1 MEMDIDMEKE
11 IIQKIEDIVSY
22 NDVEGAVNLCKEVHY
37 VDICEALDEMEDYQ
51 VKAFIKML
59 PFEDVAGL
67 LESSWDDFQLLVTP
81 FFTNAELINIF
92 SYMTNADVADLLG
105 FLSTSRRKE
114 LLKYMKDSDSDILKM
129 ILSFDAESCGGIMT
143 TEFIA
148 LKENLTVRQAIIKIK
163 EIAPITEIIDY
174 LLITDKLH
182 KLQGIVDLRQLLVA
196 DDTTLLKELLE
207 DFPFYVFATD
217 DQEEAS
223 NMITKYDLEI
233 LPVVNHSMAVLGV
246 ITADD
251 IVSVIDQEYTEDIL
265 AMGGVSQDEE
275 FDSEFFESFKNR
287 IPWLIVNLFTAFLAA
302 SVVGMFSDT
311 IEAVV
316 ALSAAMPIVTG
327 MGGNAGNQTL
337 AIVLTSLARGDMDLI
352 KDWRL
357 IFKEIG
363 LGLLNGAIIGI
374 GAGVILAIMYSNP
387 FLGVIMFF
395 SMILNIILAG
405 ITGFLIPLILD
416 KINIDPAVASSIFLT
431 TFTDTCGFFIFL
443 GLASVFLSKLI

>member
-1 MEMDIDMEKE
+1 MDMNINMEKE
-11 IIQKIEDIVSY
+11 IIQNIENIVAN
-22 NDVEGAVNLCKEVHY
+22 NDVEGAVNLCSDIHY
-37 VDICEALDEMEDYQ
+37 VDICEALDEMEPAD
-51 VKAFIKML
+51 VKSFIKML

-105 FLSTSRRKE
+105 YLSTSRRKDI
-114 LLKYMKDSDSDILKM
+114 LRFMKESDSDILKM

-148 LKENLTVRQAIIKIK
+148 LKENLTVKQAIKKIK
-163 EIAPITEIIDY
+163 EIAPTTEIIDY
-174 LLITDKLH
+174 LLITDNLH

-196 DDTTLLKELLE
+196 SDTTLLSELLE
-207 DFPFYVFATD
+207 DFPFYVFAET

-233 LPVVNHSMAVLGV
+233 LPVVNHNMAVLGV
-246 ITADD
+246 ITSDD

-287 IPWLIVNLFTAFLAA
+287 IPWLIVNLFTAFLAS
-302 SVVGMFSDT
+302 SVVGIFSDT

-337 AIVLTSLARGDMDLI
+337 AIVLTSLAKGDMDLF

-363 LGLLNGAIIGI
+363 LGLLNGAIVGL
-374 GAGVILAIMYSNP
+374 GAGIILAIIYSNW

-405 ITGFLIPLILD
+405 IVGFLIPLILD
-416 KINIDPAVASSIFLT
+416 KIHIDPAVASSIFLT

-443 GLASVFLSKLI
+443 GLASVFLPKLL

>member
-1 MEMDIDMEKE
+1 M
-11 IIQKIEDIVSY
+11 
-22 NDVEGAVNLCKEVHY
+22 CKEVHY

-114 LLKYMKDSDSDILKM
+114 LLRYMKDSDSDILKM

-207 DFPFYVFATD
+207 DFPFYVL
-217 DQEEAS
+217 Q
-223 NMITKYDLEI
+223 L
-233 LPVVNHSMAVLGV
+233 
-246 ITADD
+246 
-251 IVSVIDQEYTEDIL
+251 
-265 AMGGVSQDEE
+265 
-275 FDSEFFESFKNR
+275 
-287 IPWLIVNLFTAFLAA
+287 
-302 SVVGMFSDT
+302 T
-311 IEAVV
+311 I
-316 ALSAAMPIVTG
+316 
-327 MGGNAGNQTL
+327 
-337 AIVLTSLARGDMDLI
+337 
-352 KDWRL
+352 K
-357 IFKEIG
+357 K
-363 LGLLNGAIIGI
+363 
-374 GAGVILAIMYSNP
+374 
-387 FLGVIMFF
+387 
-395 SMILNIILAG
+395 
-405 ITGFLIPLILD
+405 
-416 KINIDPAVASSIFLT
+416 
-431 TFTDTCGFFIFL
+431 
-443 GLASVFLSKLI
+443 KLQI